1 MCLVAPG
8 PFNMA
13 PKVTNMATSKPSPQE
28 CFGSDQNYYLSTVS
42 SRIMGDKKVVESEAC
57 RGMNNRT
64 ICNSLEAQ
72 SCTNNYVRNLCER
85 PQISYS
91 EAVNRGL
98 TINTLRPKYP

>member
-13 PKVTNMATSKPSPQE
+13 PNATNMATSEPSPQE
-28 CFGSDQNYYLSTVS
+28 CFGSDQNYDLSRGS
-42 SRIMGDKKVVESEAC
+42 SRITGDKKVLESEAC
-57 RGMNNRT
+57 RGMNNYT

-72 SCTNNYVRNLCER
+72 SCTNNYVRNLRER

-91 EAVNRGL
+91 GDAGR
-98 TINTLRPKYP
+98 